1 VPSSS
6 SASRFHEQVYS
17 WLLTNAASSLDTMPG
32 AEFRVAYEAAQEV
45 RHGAPVLGSPDRS
58 QPSEEIR
65 EADHQ
70 VIVHVQEEKTPGYP
84 SWWLTCMC
92 MGDGRRWGRMWCSAT
107 DLLL

>member
-1 VPSSS
+1 MPSSS

-45 RHGAPVLGSPDRS
+45 RHGAPVLGSLDRS

-65 EADHQ
+65 VVDHQ
-70 VIVHVQEEKTPGYP
+70 VIVQVQEEETPGYP
-84 SWWLTCMC
+84 SWWLMC
-92 MGDGRRWGRMWCSAT
+92 MFMGACRRWGRMWSLAT